1 MFVNT
6 GSLVKH
12 QLVSSITLGH
22 ALRCVLDA
30 LRKPLDSKMFSF
42 ALAALDQFKDRL
54 VEWPQ
59 YCNHILQI
67 SHIRE
72 AHLELVE
79 FIERA
84 LARVP
89 RSQPEIVGH
98 VITPA
103 DQHPTDAVPP
113 VLTSSSM
120 PADSSETVTDPAM
133 PSDVSGS
140 QSRFVSGE
148 VCIFML
154 CILEC
159 LVLEDSYLFV
169 MCGTLFIVLLIIIF
183 PGLFLLTNGCEI
195 LVF

>member
-1 MFVNT
+1 
-6 GSLVKH
+6 
-12 QLVSSITLGH
+12 
-22 ALRCVLDA
+22 
-30 LRKPLDSKMFSF
+30 MFSF

-103 DQHPTDAVPP
+103 DQHLTDAVPP

-133 PSDVSGS
+133 PSDVSGP

-148 VCIFML
+148 VCFS
-154 CILEC
+154 C
-159 LVLEDSYLFV
+159 LY
-169 MCGTLFIVLLIIIF
+169 
-183 PGLFLLTNGCEI
+183 PGVPWSGKFLPFCNVWYALYCAVEYH
-195 LVF
+195 LVWSLSAD